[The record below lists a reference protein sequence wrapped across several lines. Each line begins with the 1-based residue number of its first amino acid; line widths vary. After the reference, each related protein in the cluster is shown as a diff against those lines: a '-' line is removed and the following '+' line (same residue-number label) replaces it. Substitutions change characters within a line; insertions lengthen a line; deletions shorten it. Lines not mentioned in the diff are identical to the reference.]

1 MHSFHK
7 FSFRRQI
14 AALVV
19 ASVLTTSGF
28 ATTKS
33 VAIQRTRRSN
43 GLDAKA
49 NVPPPRDVI
58 GFTPGDDRK
67 LASWAQIVD
76 YFKKL
81 ERASDRVKFQ
91 ELGKTTLGRPFVL
104 ATISS
109 PANLARLERFK
120 EIQHKLADPRIFKS
134 DDVAAEKLIAEG
146 RTIVLITCGI
156 HSTEVG
162 GNLVSMNIAYKLA
175 SDDSPDT
182 REILDRCI
190 VLLVPSLNPDGV
202 DIVKTWYD
210 KTLGTPAEGANPPEL
225 YHHYTGHDNNR
236 DWYAFTQVETQLTID
251 KVQNVWHP
259 QIVHDIHQQGD
270 TGSRFFLPPYVEP
283 WEPNVPPIIQAG
295 VNFMGSSMAWEL
307 IAEGKAGVVT
317 NGVYDA
323 WTPARAY
330 QHYHG
335 GIRILSETASARI
348 ASPTNIPFDKLTPQ
362 VGVNPKERSANFP
375 LVWRGGDWK
384 LANIV
389 DYMQAGAFALMR
401 NAARYRERW
410 LRDFYRVGKDAVRER
425 VSGEPFAFV
434 VPPPRAESFW
444 RRDGRSRLESILARG
459 QVEMIDA
466 GSTFE
471 ADGIE
476 YPAGTKIIPM
486 TQPYGVFAK
495 TLLERQ
501 RYPDLREY
509 PGGPPRR
516 PYDVTAHT
524 LPLLMGVD
532 VIRIEKPFTL
542 PKHSGSGWNGGQGGP
557 VQQPRIGLYKS
568 YAASMDEGWTRWILD
583 QYKDR
588 SQWLG
593 LQLSYSSVLD
603 EEVRAGNL
611 ELKLVAKGTQI
622 PYSTKEQAESA
633 AKSMPPGGDLYTA
646 QWEPVYFRERPDA
659 GGTVRQ
665 GWVVVGTK
673 PVVTGL
679 DMRDASA
686 KPSEW
691 AQSEYR
697 IDFSLKP
704 EGARRF
710 AEATGKHVGDHLA
723 IVVNNEVKSTPILH
737 SQISDQGQISGNF
750 TKQSAEDL
758 ARALGDLRA
767 KFDCII
773 IPAQSSQQIV
783 NGLSKDRYP
792 AEVSGGL
799 GQAGVDALKKFVEDG
814 GTIITLNEASQF
826 AIDHLGVPVKNVLEG
841 VPAKD
846 FYCPGSILKIKV
858 DTTSPIT
865 RGAPLLSRDKGVA
878 LQTSFFPE
886 VHGLPLHDE
895 SIAWVEG
902 SLAFEPT
909 GDNAR
914 VIARFSDAK
923 ELLLSGWLLGGEKM
937 ANKGAIVEV
946 KQGKGRVVMFAFRPQ
961 YRGQS
966 IATLPFLFNAI
977 LMAAPR

>member
-1 MHSFHK
+1 MGDRRWRNILSHERVIITMHSFNGS
-7 FSFRRQI
+7 SFHRQI
-14 AALVV
+14 AALAV
-19 ASVLTTSGF
+19 ASILITSGL
-28 ATTKS
+28 ASTKN
-33 VAIQRTRRSN
+33 VAIQQRSRRSN
-43 GLDAKA
+43 GLAAKVI
-49 NVPPPRDVI
+49 VPAPRDVI

-81 ERASDRVKFQ
+81 EGASNRVKFQ

-120 EIQHKLADPRIFKS
+120 EIQHKLADPRIFNS

-175 SDDSPDT
+175 SDDSPEM

-202 DIVKTWYD
+202 DIVKNWYD
-210 KTLGTPAEGANPPEL
+210 KTLGTPAEGTNPPEL
-225 YHHYTGHDNNR
+225 YHHYAGHDNNR
-236 DWYAFTQVETQLTID
+236 DWYAFTQVETQLTVD

-270 TGSRFFLPPYVEP
+270 SGSRFFLPPYVEP

-348 ASPTNIPFDKLTPQ
+348 ASPTNIPFDKLTLQ

-375 LVWRGGDWK
+375 LVWPGGDWK

-425 VSGEPFAFV
+425 KPGEPFAFV
-434 VPPPRAESFW
+434 VPPLKEESFW

-459 QVEMIDA
+459 EVEMIDA
-466 GSTFE
+466 VSAFE
-471 ADGIE
+471 ADGKE
-476 YPAGTKIIPM
+476 YPAGTRVIPM
-486 TQPYGVFAK
+486 AQPYGAFAK

-542 PKHSGSGWNGGQGGP
+542 PKHSGSGWNGGHGGP
-557 VQQPRIGLYKS
+557 IQQPRIGLYKS
-568 YAASMDEGWTRWILD
+568 YAASMDEGWTRWIFD

-588 SQWLG
+588 FQTLG
-593 LQLSYSSVLD
+593 LRLSYSSVLD
-603 EEVRAGNL
+603 REVRAGN
-611 ELKLVAKGTQI
+611 
-622 PYSTKEQAESA
+622 
-633 AKSMPPGGDLYTA
+633 
-646 QWEPVYFRERPDA
+646 
-659 GGTVRQ
+659 
-665 GWVVVGTK
+665 
-673 PVVTGL
+673 
-679 DMRDASA
+679 
-686 KPSEW
+686 
-691 AQSEYR
+691 
-697 IDFSLKP
+697 
-704 EGARRF
+704 
-710 AEATGKHVGDHLA
+710 
-723 IVVNNEVKSTPILH
+723 
-737 SQISDQGQISGNF
+737 
-750 TKQSAEDL
+750 
-758 ARALGDLRA
+758 LRA

-773 IPAQSSQQIV
+773 IPAQSSQQIF
-783 NGLSKDRYP
+783 NGLSRDRFP
-792 AEVSGGL
+792 AEVAGGI
-799 GQAGVDALKKFVEDG
+799 GNAGVTALKTFVEEG

-826 AIDHLGVPVKNVLEG
+826 AIDRLGVPVKNVLEG

-858 DTTSPIT
+858 DTASPIT
-865 RGAPLLSRDKGVA
+865 RGAPLLES
-878 LQTSFFPE
+878 SS
-886 VHGLPLHDE
+886 DE

-909 GDNAR
+909 SDDAK

-937 ANKGAIVEV
+937 ANKGAIMEV
-946 KQGKGRVVMFAFRPQ
+946 NRGKGRVVMFAFRPQ

-966 IATLPFLFNAI
+966 VATLPFLFNAI
-977 LMAAPR
+977 LTSTDH